1 MSLLPAYY
9 NSYGSGKS
17 KQSAAKSKAQ
27 TEHEAWLKSKGVH
40 PDQIKSRSKPGGN
53 RARVQFSVPVSKVSK
68 PDLSGIG
75 PTGFK
80 AEEKKYTGREIMGVA
95 VLHKS
100 CMQPVRTK
108 EAAADIARMRRG

>member
-1 MSLLPAYY
+1 MALLPVYV
-9 NSYGSGKS
+9 NTYGSCKS
-17 KQSAAKSKAQ
+17 KSTAVKDKARL
-27 TEHEAWLKSKGVH
+27 EHEAWLRKNGCH

-68 PDLSGIG
+68 PDLSNVG

-80 AEEKKYTGREIMGVA
+80 VEEKKYTGREIMGVA